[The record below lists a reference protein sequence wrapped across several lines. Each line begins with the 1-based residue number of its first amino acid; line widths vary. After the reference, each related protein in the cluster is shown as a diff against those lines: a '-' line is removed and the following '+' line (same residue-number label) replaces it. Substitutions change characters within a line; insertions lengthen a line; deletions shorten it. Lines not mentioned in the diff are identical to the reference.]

1 MAIGMVIV
9 TLLLVM
15 SIVFMIG
22 LGKSKKTKCIIWGIT
37 IMIVIAPLLSWLIAI
52 PYGIS
57 EGDGFAAVGLLII
70 LFPILFLSG
79 LVTLLIGIFKK
90 NL

>member
-52 PYGIS
+52 PYGYRK
-57 EGDGFAAVGLLII
+57 EMGLRQ
-70 LFPILFLSG
+70 
-79 LVTLLIGIFKK
+79 
-90 NL
+90 

>member
-1 MAIGMVIV
+1 
-9 TLLLVM
+9 
-15 SIVFMIG
+15 
-22 LGKSKKTKCIIWGIT
+22 
-37 IMIVIAPLLSWLIAI
+37 MIVIAPLLSWLIAI

>member
-1 MAIGMVIV
+1 MVIV
-9 TLLLVM
+9 ALVLVM

-22 LGKSKKTKCIIWGIT
+22 LGKSKKTKCMIWGIT

-52 PYGIS
+52 PFGIW
-57 EGDGFAAVGLLII
+57 EGDGFAAVGLMMI
-70 LFPILFLSG
+70 LFPLLFLIG
-79 LVTLLIGIFKK
+79 LVTLLIGLFKK